1 VNTVARQPMK
11 ISLCFV
17 GYVTDPT
24 TLFAY
29 SQKLRIYLSSGNA
42 IFASNANNVAQI
54 NISTKTI
61 SKTGLI

>member
-1 VNTVARQPMK
+1 
-11 ISLCFV
+11 V

-29 SQKLRIYLSSGNA
+29 SQKSRIYLSNGNA